1 MLEEKEQGIALLI
14 ESQLRSIDIGR
25 DPILNK
31 REGLVCVWKRIGN
44 ENQIKEN
51 LNGVR
56 VVNPRDF

>member
-31 REGLVCVWKRIGN
+31 REGLVCCGRELEMKIKLKRT
-44 ENQIKEN
+44 
-51 LNGVR
+51 
-56 VVNPRDF
+56 